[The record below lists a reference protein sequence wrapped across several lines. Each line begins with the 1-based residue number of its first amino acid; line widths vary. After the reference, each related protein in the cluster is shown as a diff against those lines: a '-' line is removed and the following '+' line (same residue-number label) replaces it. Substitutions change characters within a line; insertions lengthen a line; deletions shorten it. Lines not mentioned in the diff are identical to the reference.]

1 MTYKKGMKTMDFI
14 FVIGPSGVG
23 KTTLAKELYQHYNGV
38 YIEQNMVPEFII
50 PKNVEDIGMYEEQL
64 CWKNTLAQIKFFY
77 NNGLRNIVALDFDDI
92 RSRELPKVFQ
102 GYNFII
108 IKLISSDSNQ
118 IIRQM
123 EHRKNNEGGLFKPE
137 YVERA
142 NSVIKN
148 RKLLPN
154 EVQIDIAG
162 KSKDKVLAEAIKTI
176 DNFNPIKDYVYELD
190 DEKNYLSWVQ
200 SRKLI

>member
-1 MTYKKGMKTMDFI
+1 MDFI
-14 FVIGPSGVG
+14 FVIGPSAVG

-50 PKNVEDIGMYEEQL
+50 PKNVKDIGIYEEQL
-64 CWKNTLAQIKFFY
+64 CWENTLAQIKFFY
-77 NNGLRNIVALDFDDI
+77 DKGFKNIVALDFDDI
-92 RSRELPKVFQ
+92 RARELPKIFH

-108 IKLISSDSNQ
+108 IRLISSDPEQ
-118 IIRQM
+118 IKIQM
-123 EHRKNNEGGLFKPE
+123 EHRKNNEGGLFRPE
-137 YVERA
+137 YIERS

-154 EVQIDIAG
+154 EVIIDIAD
-162 KSKDKVLAEAIKTI
+162 KNKDKVLTEVIKQI
-176 DNFNPIKDYVYELD
+176 DNFNPDKNYSYELD

-200 SRKLI
+200 SRKLV

>member
-1 MTYKKGMKTMDFI
+1 MDFI
-14 FVIGPSGVG
+14 FITGPSAVG
-23 KTTLAKELYQHYNGV
+23 KTTLAKKLYKHYNGV

-50 PKNVEDIGMYEEQL
+50 PNDVEDIGIYEEQL
-64 CWKNTLAQIKFFY
+64 CWENTLAQIKFFY
-77 NNGLRNIVALDFDDI
+77 DKGLKNIVVLDFDDI
-92 RSRELPKVFQ
+92 RARELPKIFH

-108 IKLISSDSNQ
+108 IKLISTDPNQ
-118 IIRQM
+118 IKKQM
-123 EHRKNNEGGLFKPE
+123 EKRKHNEGGLYQPE

-162 KSKDKVLAEAIKTI
+162 KTENAIFTEAIKLI
-176 DNFNPIKDYVYELD
+176 DNFNPDKDYIYETD
-190 DEKNYLSWVQ
+190 DEHNYLSWVK
-200 SRKLI
+200 SRNLY

>member
-1 MTYKKGMKTMDFI
+1 MDFI
-14 FVIGPSGVG
+14 FVIGPSAVG

-50 PKNVEDIGMYEEQL
+50 PKNVKDVGIYEEQL
-64 CWKNTLAQIKFFY
+64 CWENTLAQIKFFY
-77 NNGLRNIVALDFDDI
+77 DKGFKNIVALDFDDI
-92 RSRELPKVFQ
+92 RARELPKIFH

-108 IKLISSDSNQ
+108 IRLISSDPEQ
-118 IIRQM
+118 IKIQM
-123 EHRKNNEGGLFKPE
+123 EHRKNNEGGLFRPE
-137 YVERA
+137 YIERS

-154 EVQIDIAG
+154 EIIIDIAD
-162 KSKDKVLAEAIKTI
+162 KNKDKVLTEVIKQI
-176 DNFNPIKDYVYELD
+176 DNFNPDKNYSYELD

-200 SRKLI
+200 SRKLV

>member
-1 MTYKKGMKTMDFI
+1 MDFI
-14 FVIGPSGVG
+14 FVIGPSAVG

-50 PKNVEDIGMYEEQL
+50 PKNVKDVGIYEEQL
-64 CWKNTLAQIKFFY
+64 CWENTLAQIKFFY
-77 NNGLRNIVALDFDDI
+77 NKGFKNIVALDFDDI
-92 RSRELPKVFQ
+92 RARELPKIFH

-108 IKLISSDSNQ
+108 IRLISSNPEQ
-118 IIRQM
+118 IKIQM
-123 EHRKNNEGGLFKPE
+123 EHRKNNEGGLFRPE
-137 YVERA
+137 YIERS

-154 EVQIDIAG
+154 EIIIDIAD
-162 KSKDKVLAEAIKTI
+162 KNKDKVLTEVIKHI
-176 DNFNPIKDYVYELD
+176 DNFNSDKNYSYELD

-200 SRKLI
+200 SRKLV

>member
-1 MTYKKGMKTMDFI
+1 MDFI
-14 FVIGPSGVG
+14 FVIGPSAVG

-50 PKNVEDIGMYEEQL
+50 PKNVKDVGIYEEQL
-64 CWKNTLAQIKFFY
+64 CWENTLAQIKFFY
-77 NNGLRNIVALDFDDI
+77 DKGFKNIVALDFDDI
-92 RSRELPKVFQ
+92 RARELPKIFH

-108 IKLISSDSNQ
+108 IRLISSNPEQ
-118 IIRQM
+118 IKIQM
-123 EHRKNNEGGLFKPE
+123 EHRKNNEGGLFRPE
-137 YVERA
+137 YIERS

-154 EVQIDIAG
+154 EIIVDIAD
-162 KSKDKVLAEAIKTI
+162 KNKDKVLTEVIKQI
-176 DNFNPIKDYVYELD
+176 DNFNSDKNYSYELD

-200 SRKLI
+200 SRKLV